1 MGRWHGLKSVNL
13 KSVAASTAATAAV
26 AAAVAAVAAAESYVL
41 RRVGVGERE
50 RLKFASCFKPK
61 LLLALS
67 WGFRRGSAYMICH
80 IGEGGYV

>member
-13 KSVAASTAATAAV
+13 KSVAAATVATTA
-26 AAAVAAVAAAESYVL
+26 AAAESYVL

-80 IGEGGYV
+80 IFREGEYV

>member
-13 KSVAASTAATAAV
+13 KSVAAAV
-26 AAAVAAVAAAESYVL
+26 VAAAESYVL

-80 IGEGGYV
+80 LGEGDMFRS

>member
-13 KSVAASTAATAAV
+13 KSVAAATA
-26 AAAVAAVAAAESYVL
+26 AAAVAAAAAESYVL